1 MGNILIRTLLRR
13 HSGLQEGFRLVDIF
27 LCNQGITSMK
37 INLSVPP
44 LSTDPV
50 EFVQINP
57 GTLASDLA
65 TLPRDDFL
73 YSGHRILND
82 LGQFNRAS
90 VEDELRLKLLDL
102 YRISILNLAKKLRK
116 SIGKGGLPISKK
128 LLTRQKITLELH
140 RQLTD
145 GYKRILLNQDLSED
159 FDHSDNIVIV
169 SSERAV
175 FSLLEILT
183 LSYLSYT
190 PVPENTWKE
199 MHTIFQ
205 MAHKKGFTGI
215 RIPDVADSK
224 KNLKILDIYLFALLL
239 GLSEPYGLPN
249 GGLYTLLP
257 YFHLWIGYLSL
268 FDKNNLDGLRYFYRI
283 DPDIDKAAL
292 PFPEAHLKGLLYV
305 TTDSL
310 VHQMLGPNPPIDVA
324 DDDDEKNQLSLSIH
338 TFFPKLISSWTKY
351 PIRRYQRNNASGEV
365 ELISG
370 FKRIIHFLQQST
382 SDLTEKQKSYIQV
395 WKIQNDS
402 ASGLGI
408 EYHGHEVKSVSVG
421 DLVLYRTIDKETVGK
436 WVTGVIRRFSNP
448 GRSNMAI
455 GIQRM
460 PPDVHTGKLYNISHT
475 AEDSKPV
482 LMYPENTLL
491 NSEATLV
498 TLPGVY
504 HAGAKFHI
512 ALDNGRKF
520 KLRAIKAVQVNP
532 VLEQFSFEKLEQEES
547 ENS

>member
-1 MGNILIRTLLRR
+1 
-13 HSGLQEGFRLVDIF
+13 
-27 LCNQGITSMK
+27 MK

-82 LGQFNRAS
+82 LEQFNRAS
-90 VEDELRLKLLDL
+90 VDDELRLKLLDL
-102 YRISILNLAKKLRK
+102 YRISILNLAKRLRQ
-116 SIGKGGLPISKK
+116 SIGKGSLPINKK
-128 LLTRQKITLELH
+128 LLTRQKITLDLH

-145 GYKRILLNQDLSED
+145 GYKRILLNQDLSDD

-169 SSERAV
+169 ASERAV

-224 KNLKILDIYLFALLL
+224 KNIKILDIYLFALLL

-249 GGLYTLLP
+249 GGLYTLLR

-268 FDKNNLDGLRYFYRI
+268 FDKNNLEGLRYFYRI

-310 VHQMLGPNPPIDVA
+310 VHQMLGPNPPIDVTE
-324 DDDDEKNQLSLSIH
+324 DDDGRNDSSLSIH

-351 PIRRYQRNNASGEV
+351 PIRRYQRNNAKGEV

-370 FKRIIHFLQQST
+370 FKRIIHFLQHTGSE
-382 SDLTEKQKSYIQV
+382 LTEKQKSHIQI
-395 WKIQNDS
+395 WEIQNDS
-402 ASGLGI
+402 ATGLGI

-421 DLVLYRTIDKETVGK
+421 DLVLYRTIDKETVGG
-436 WVTGVIRRFSNP
+436 WVTGVIRRFSHP
-448 GRSNMAI
+448 GRSNLAI

-460 PPDVHTGKLYNISHT
+460 PPDVHTGNLHKLSQTI
-475 AEDSKPV
+475 EDNQPV
-482 LMYPENTLL
+482 LMYPENPML
-491 NSEATLV
+491 NSEATFV
-498 TLPGVY
+498 TLPGIY
-504 HAGAKFHI
+504 HAGAKFHV
-512 ALDNGRKF
+512 ALDNGREF
-520 KLRAIKAVQVNP
+520 EVRAIKAVQVNP
-532 VLEQFSFEKLEQEES
+532 VLEQFSFERIDPINTEKE
-547 ENS
+547 

>member
-1 MGNILIRTLLRR
+1 
-13 HSGLQEGFRLVDIF
+13 
-27 LCNQGITSMK
+27 MK

-82 LGQFNRAS
+82 LEQFNRAS
-90 VEDELRLKLLDL
+90 VDDELRLKLLDL
-102 YRISILNLAKKLRK
+102 YRISILNLAKRLRK
-116 SIGKGGLPISKK
+116 AIGKGDLPISKK
-128 LLTRQKITLELH
+128 LLTRQKITLDLH
-140 RQLTD
+140 RQLTN
-145 GYKRILLNQDLSED
+145 GYKRILLNQDLSGD
-159 FDHSDNIVIV
+159 LDHSDNIVIV
-169 SSERAV
+169 ASERAV

-205 MAHKKGFTGI
+205 MAHQKGFTGI
-215 RIPDVADSK
+215 RIPDVADSNK
-224 KNLKILDIYLFALLL
+224 TLKILDIYLFAILL

-249 GGLYTLLP
+249 GGLYILLH
-257 YFHLWIGYLSL
+257 YFHTWIGYLSL

-283 DPDIDKAAL
+283 DPDIDKPAL
-292 PFPEAHLKGLLYV
+292 PFPEAHHKGLLYV

-310 VHQMLGPNPPIDVA
+310 VHQMLGPNPPIEVTA
-324 DDDDEKNQLSLSIH
+324 DDDERAIISQSIH

-351 PIRRYQRNNASGEV
+351 PIRRFQRNNSSGDV

-370 FKRIIHFLQQST
+370 FSKIVNILQQNIT
-382 SDLTEKQKSYIQV
+382 SLTEKQKSKFQIWNV
-395 WKIQNDS
+395 QNDS
-402 ASGLGI
+402 ATGLGI

-421 DLVLYRTIDKETVGK
+421 DLVLYRTIESKTENK
-436 WVTGVIRRFSNP
+436 WVTGVIRRFSQP
-448 GRSNMAI
+448 GRSHLSI

-460 PPDVHTGKLYNISHT
+460 PPDVHPGKLYKPPQTEKN
-475 AEDSKPV
+475 SKPV
-482 LMYPENTLL
+482 LMYPENKLL
-491 NSEATLV
+491 GTEATLV
-498 TLPGVY
+498 SQPGVY
-504 HAGAKFHI
+504 HAGAKFHVS
-512 ALDNGRKF
+512 LDNGRKF
-520 KLRAIKAVQVNP
+520 RVRAIKAVQVNP
-532 VLEQFSFEKLEQEES
+532 VIEQFTFEYLDLEDS
-547 ENS
+547 DT

>member
-1 MGNILIRTLLRR
+1 
-13 HSGLQEGFRLVDIF
+13 
-27 LCNQGITSMK
+27 MK
-37 INLSVPP
+37 INLSVPA

-82 LGQFNRAS
+82 LEQFNRAS
-90 VEDELRLKLLDL
+90 VDDELRLKLLDL
-102 YRISILNLAKKLRK
+102 YRISILNLAKRLRK
-116 SIGKGGLPISKK
+116 SIGESNLPISKK
-128 LLTRQKITLELH
+128 LLTRKNITQDLH

-145 GYKRILLNQDLSED
+145 GYKRILLNQDLSEKV
-159 FDHSDNIVIV
+159 DHSEDIVIV

-190 PVPENTWKE
+190 PVPKNTWKE

-205 MAHKKGFTGI
+205 MAHQKGFTGI
-215 RIPDVADSK
+215 KIPDVADSN
-224 KNLKILDIYLFALLL
+224 KNLRIIDIYLFAILL

-249 GGLYTLLP
+249 GGLYNLLP

-268 FDKNNLDGLRYFYRI
+268 FDKNNLEGLRYFYRI

-310 VHQMLGPNPPIDVA
+310 VHQMLGPNPPIDVTA
-324 DDDDEKNQLSLSIH
+324 NNKDRKVIGLSMH
-338 TFFPKLISSWTKY
+338 KFFPKLISSWTKY
-351 PIRRYQRNNASGEV
+351 PIRRYQRNYASGDV
-365 ELISG
+365 ELICG
-370 FKRIIHFLQQST
+370 FTKVIHFLRRNNS
-382 SDLTEKQKSYIQV
+382 SLNEKEKNKLQV

-402 ASGLGI
+402 ATGLGI

-421 DLVLYRTIDKETVGK
+421 DLVLYRTIDKQTESK
-436 WVTGVIRRFSNP
+436 WVTGIIRRFHHP
-448 GRSNMAI
+448 GRSHLSI

-460 PPDVHTGKLYNISHT
+460 PPDVHTGILYKLS
-475 AEDSKPV
+475 EKKKDSRPI
-482 LMYPENTLL
+482 LMYPENRLL
-491 NSEATLV
+491 NSEATLA
-498 TLPGVY
+498 TQPGIY
-504 HAGAKFHI
+504 HAGAKFHVF
-512 ALDNGRKF
+512 LDNGREF
-520 KLRAIKAVQVNP
+520 RVRAIKAMQVNP
-532 VLEQFSFEKLEQEES
+532 VIEQFSFENLDQES
-547 ENS
+547 SDM